1 LRGTENEENGMDNYD
16 WLQAIDDH
24 PHLTTEEDLVG
35 AYAFLGTKTDRTEEQ
50 VSESVFTLQLLGFL
64 EVVGIS
70 DDDRTYT
77 YELRMPDKVAA

>member
-1 LRGTENEENGMDNYD
+1 MVDNYE

-24 PHLTTEEDLVG
+24 PHTTTEDLGG
-35 AYAFLGTKTDRTEEQ
+35 AYAFLGAKTDRTEEQ

-70 DDDRTYT
+70 DEDRTYT